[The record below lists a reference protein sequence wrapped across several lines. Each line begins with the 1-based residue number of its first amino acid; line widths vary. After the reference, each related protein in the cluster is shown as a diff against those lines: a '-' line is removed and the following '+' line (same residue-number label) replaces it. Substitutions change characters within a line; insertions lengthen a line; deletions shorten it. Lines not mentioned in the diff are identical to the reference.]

1 MQAQT
6 GDRIIA
12 RTGSSSIGLIVGVL
26 GDDGRPPYIVKWLRT
41 GHIAMVTPGPYARV
55 IPAGPRQA
63 PASSGLRPGP
73 GATATQPPSPQRRPH
88 AARCR

>member
-12 RTGSSSIGLIVGVL
+12 GTGSSSVGLIVGVL

-55 IPAGPRQA
+55 IPAGHSA
-63 PASSGLRPGP
+63 GTGLIRP
-73 GATATQPPSPQRRPH
+73 
-88 AARCR
+88 AARAGDDSHPAA